1 MEDSAQ
7 TLAVCQKVLAMDAFA
22 RCWVQE
28 EMLFNAIGDVLPA
41 EDEAAYKVRAGL
53 FLPRPPLYANS
64 IEAMARHLQQAVSAH
79 VSLPTPTLRERAVS
93 VGRRLG
99 LFLETSEM

>member
-1 MEDSAQ
+1 MEDRTQ

-41 EDEAAYKVRAGL
+41 EDEAAYKVLQSVWRRGRQAA
-53 FLPRPPLYANS
+53 YANS
-64 IEAMARHLQQAVSAH
+64 IEAMARHLQKPFQH
-79 VSLPTPTLRERAVS
+79 MYHCQRLHLGNER
-93 VGRRLG
+93 
-99 LFLETSEM
+99 

>member
-1 MEDSAQ
+1 MEDRTQ

-41 EDEAAYKVRAGL
+41 EDEAAYKVLQSVWRRGRQAA
-53 FLPRPPLYANS
+53 YANS

-79 VSLPTPTLRERAVS
+79 VSLPTPTLRNER
-93 VGRRLG
+93 
-99 LFLETSEM
+99 